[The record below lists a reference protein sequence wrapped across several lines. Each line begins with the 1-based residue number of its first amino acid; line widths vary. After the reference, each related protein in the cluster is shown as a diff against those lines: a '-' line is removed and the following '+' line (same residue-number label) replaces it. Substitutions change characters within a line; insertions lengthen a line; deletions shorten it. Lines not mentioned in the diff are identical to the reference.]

1 MKQEFLKK
9 AKENLKIAQMSFE
22 SECYNVCASR
32 AYFSAFQ
39 AAIAALADKGCLAR
53 GKNDHGY
60 IQSEFSLRLI
70 KRHKLYP
77 AKVRTYLSDMQTERN
92 KADYAENNIGKK
104 VACRQLSQATEMVGL
119 IEKELNR

>member
-1 MKQEFLKK
+1 
-9 AKENLKIAQMSFE
+9 MSFE
-22 SECYNVCASR
+22 NECYNVCASR

-39 AAIAALADKGCLAR
+39 AAIAALADRGFLAR

-70 KRHKLYP
+70 KRHKIYP
-77 AKVRTYLSDMQTERN
+77 AKFRTYLSDMQAERN
-92 KADYAENNIGKK
+92 KADYSENNIGKK